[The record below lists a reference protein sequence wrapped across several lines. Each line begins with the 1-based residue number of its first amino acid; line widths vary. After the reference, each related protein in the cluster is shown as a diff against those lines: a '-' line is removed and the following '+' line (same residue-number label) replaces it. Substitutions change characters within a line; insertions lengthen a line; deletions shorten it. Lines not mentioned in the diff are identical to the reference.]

1 MLQSMGCERVRHN
14 LVSEQQQPPLTQ
26 CLSLNIRFLNDES
39 PDVSL
44 ITMKLQFL
52 IRENKVKKL
61 ISQFCHVFFVVLNA
75 SLWQR
80 KHVHSSEKQNMYGR
94 KDSCGS
100 TTMAKSSLMIAYLRV
115 RLEGEID
122 Y

>member
-1 MLQSMGCERVRHN
+1 MLQSMGWQRVRHN
-14 LVSEQQQPPLTQ
+14 LVSEQQPPLTQ
-26 CLSLNIRFLNDES
+26 CLSLNIRFLNDEP

-61 ISQFCHVFFVVLNA
+61 ISQFCHVFLVVLNA

-80 KHVHSSEKQNMYGR
+80 KHAHSSEKQNM
-94 KDSCGS
+94 
-100 TTMAKSSLMIAYLRV
+100 
-115 RLEGEID
+115 
-122 Y
+122 

>member
-1 MLQSMGCERVRHN
+1 MLQSMGWQRVRHN
-14 LVSEQQQPPLTQ
+14 LVSEKQPPLTH
-26 CLSLNIRFLNDES
+26 CLSLNIRFLNDEP

-61 ISQFCHVFFVVLNA
+61 FSQFCHVFLVVLNA

-80 KHVHSSEKQNMYGR
+80 KHVHSSEKQNM
-94 KDSCGS
+94 
-100 TTMAKSSLMIAYLRV
+100 
-115 RLEGEID
+115 
-122 Y
+122 